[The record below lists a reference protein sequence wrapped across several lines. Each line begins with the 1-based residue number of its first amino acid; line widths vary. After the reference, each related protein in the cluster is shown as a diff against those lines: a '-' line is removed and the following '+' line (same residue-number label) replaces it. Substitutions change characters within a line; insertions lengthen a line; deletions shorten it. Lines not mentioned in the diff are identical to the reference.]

1 MPDSGQDLIKAMRDQ
16 RLQLIDCVNAMK
28 QTGRLLAQAEY
39 EYKTS
44 YRKEV
49 FRLHEEDKTAWT
61 STTDLAKGDEAVA
74 KKRFKRDCYKS
85 DYQCFLEKLNCIKI
99 EIRLLENEIREE
111 KAM

>member
-1 MPDSGQDLIKAMRDQ
+1 MPDSGQDLVKALRDQ
-16 RLQLIDCVNAMK
+16 RILLIDCVNAMK

-39 EYKTS
+39 EYRIG

-61 STTDLAKGDEAVA
+61 STTDLAKGDDAVA

-85 DYQCFLEKLNCIKI
+85 DYQCILEKILAIKT

-111 KAM
+111 KAI

>member
-1 MPDSGQDLIKAMRDQ
+1 MPDSGQDLVKALRDQ
-16 RLQLIDCVNAMK
+16 RILLIDCVNAMK
-28 QTGRLLAQAEY
+28 QAEY
-39 EYKTS
+39 EYRIG

-61 STTDLAKGDEAVA
+61 STTDLAKGDDAVA

-85 DYQCFLEKLNCIKI
+85 DYQCILEKILAIKT

-111 KAM
+111 KAI

>member
-1 MPDSGQDLIKAMRDQ
+1 MPDSGQDLVKALREQ
-16 RLQLIDCVNAMK
+16 RLQLIDCVTAMK

-39 EYKTS
+39 DYRIG

-49 FRLHEEDKTAWT
+49 FRLHEVDKTAWT
-61 STTDLAKGDEAVA
+61 STADLAKGDETVA

-99 EIRLLENEIREE
+99 EIRLLENEIKEE

>member
-1 MPDSGQDLIKAMRDQ
+1 MADSGQDLILALREQ
-16 RLQLIDCVNAMK
+16 RKLLIDCVSAMK

-39 EYKTS
+39 DYRIA

-61 STTDLAKGDEAVA
+61 STTDLAKGDEGVA

-85 DYQCFLEKLNCIKI
+85 DYECILEKILAIKT
-99 EIRLLENEIREE
+99 EIRLLENEIKEE
-111 KAM
+111 RAG